1 MSYDCWNASVPPSKA
16 WLKEHFG
23 AISFQLAF
31 ANLDLIG
38 IRLKKSG
45 EVIII
50 TYRGAKKTGFI
61 YEGDALTTEDVFQ
74 IYNDVPKSWNDLLK
88 VYDEKFGHLVDILAP
103 HKDLYVWLN
112 ENEIVKI
119 GKKKH

>member
-1 MSYDCWNASVPPSKA
+1 MSYDYWNASVPPDKN
-16 WLKEHFG
+16 WLREKFG
-23 AISFQLAF
+23 SISFQLAF

-50 TYRGAKKTGFI
+50 TYRGARKTGWI
-61 YEGDALTTEDVFQ
+61 YEGEILTPQDIFQ
-74 IYNDVPKSWNDLLK
+74 IYCDVPNNWNDLLN
-88 VYDEKFGHLVDILAP
+88 VYEAKFGHLVDILAP

-119 GKKKH
+119 GKVKH